1 MKNTVILNTMAG
13 YIIIDIERFR
23 VPMQKITDYTL
34 VEIGLK
40 TPATIHP
47 LQKIR

>member
-13 YIIIDIERFR
+13 YIIIDVERLR

-34 VEIGLK
+34 LEIGLK
-40 TPATIHP
+40 TSATIHP
-47 LQKIR
+47 LQKIG